1 VQYQFSQRWW
11 AQARYEYVGA
21 PQESGFAAQTKQSA
35 LLGFFPSEFSGL
47 RLQYDHLRV
56 AGAERDEHTIAF
68 QYNIS
73 IGAHP
78 AHAY

>member
-1 VQYQFSQRWW
+1 
-11 AQARYEYVGA
+11 VGS
-21 PQESGFAAQTKQSA
+21 PQSDTPSLAKVDKQSA
-35 LLGFFPSEFSGL
+35 LVGFFPSEFSGL
-47 RLQYDHLRV
+47 RLQYDRIHDR
-56 AGAERDEHTIAF
+56 ARPRIDHTIAF